1 MKNMDLTLLEKYI
14 QDGLI
19 SKQKHPLYDLW
30 IYNYTQECVFKKK
43 WDGVTTQC
51 RGLIVDKNGK
61 IVARPFE
68 KFFNYGEQNISLPEG
83 VPSIYKKMDGSLII
97 TTSWEEHLIV
107 ATRGSFISDQARL
120 AEKIIL
126 NNDALLYLINHSNN
140 FTYLFELV
148 GPSNRIVCTYDK
160 DKLILLTVISTWSGL
175 EHNLNYYKHY
185 DFIEV
190 VEEYKIDWN
199 ENAIEKL
206 KSLNLQ
212 NEEGF
217 VLKWKDGFRL
227 KVKFDDY
234 IRLHRLLTGLN
245 ERVLWEYLKE
255 GKNIQD
261 LRKNVPEE
269 FTQWLDNVV
278 FDIQVKFYE
287 IFKDCYSFIR
297 KHNLKEGSRKEAA
310 CIILK
315 NKKEYQAVLFSM
327 IDEDKERVRENIYKL
342 VKPNSTKTFV
352 EEYKNE

>member
-1 MKNMDLTLLEKYI
+1 MKNIDLVLLEKYI

-43 WDGVTTQC
+43 WDDITTQC
-51 RGLIVDKNGK
+51 RGLILDKNGTV
-61 IVARPFE
+61 VARPFE
-68 KFFNYGEQNISLPEG
+68 KFFNYGEQEITLPEG
-83 VPSIYKKMDGSLII
+83 APSIYKKMDGSLII
-97 TTSWEEHLIV
+97 VTSWGKHLIV
-107 ATRGSFISDQARL
+107 ATRGSFMSDQARL

-126 NNDALLYLINHSNN
+126 NNDALLYLINHSDN

-160 DKLILLTVISTWSGL
+160 DKLTLLAVISTWSGL
-175 EHNLNYYKHY
+175 EHNLNYYRNY

-190 VEEYKIDWN
+190 VEEYKNLDN
-199 ENAIEKL
+199 NTIETL

-217 VLKWKDGFRL
+217 VLKWKNRFRL

-234 IRLHRLLTGLN
+234 IRLHRLLTGMN
-245 ERVLWEYLKE
+245 ERTLWEWLKE

-269 FTQWLDNVV
+269 FIQWVDNVV
-278 FDIQVKFYE
+278 FDIQVKFYT
-287 IFKDCYSFIR
+287 IFKDCYSFIK
-297 KHNLKEGSRKEAA
+297 KHSLKDVSRKEAA

-327 IDEDKERVRENIYKL
+327 IDDDKERVRENIYKL
-342 VKPNSTKTFV
+342 IKPNSTKTFT
-352 EEYKNE
+352 EECKNE

>member
-1 MKNMDLTLLEKYI
+1 MKNFDLISLEKYI

-19 SKQKHPLYDLW
+19 SKQKHPLWDLW
-30 IYNYTQECVFKKK
+30 VYNYTQECVFKKK
-43 WDGVTTQC
+43 WDDITIQC
-51 RGLIVDKNGK
+51 RGLILDKNGTV
-61 IVARPFE
+61 VARPFK
-68 KFFNYGEQNISLPEG
+68 KFFNYGEQEVPLPEG

-97 TTSWEEHLIV
+97 ATSWEKHLIV

-126 NNDALLYLINHSNN
+126 NNDVLLYMVNHSDN

-148 GPSNRIVCTYDK
+148 GPSNRVVCTYGT
-160 DKLILLTVISTWSGL
+160 DKLILLAAISTWSGL
-175 EHNLNYYKHY
+175 EHNLNYYRHY

-199 ENAIEKL
+199 ESSIEKL

-217 VLKWKDGFRL
+217 VLKWENGFRL

-245 ERVLWEYLKE
+245 ERVLWGYLKE
-255 GKNIQD
+255 RKNIQD
-261 LRKNVPEE
+261 LKKNVPEE
-269 FTQWLDNVV
+269 FIQWVDNVV
-278 FDIQVKFYE
+278 FDMQVKFDT
-287 IFKDCYSFIR
+287 IFKDCYFFI
-297 KHNLKEGSRKEAA
+297 KNNNLKEINRKEAA
-310 CIILK
+310 CIILE
-315 NKKEYQAVLFSM
+315 NKKRYQAVLFSM
-327 IDEDKERVRENIYKL
+327 IDEDKEKVRENIYKL
-342 VKPNSTKTFV
+342 IKPNSTKTFT

>member
-1 MKNMDLTLLEKYI
+1 MKNFDLILLEKYI
-14 QDGLI
+14 QDDLI
-19 SKQKHPLYDLW
+19 SKHKHPLYDLW

-43 WDGVTTQC
+43 WDDITTQC
-51 RGLIVDKNGK
+51 RGLILDKNGTV
-61 IVARPFE
+61 VARPFE
-68 KFFNYGEQNISLPEG
+68 KFFNYREQNISLPEG
-83 VPSIYKKMDGSLII
+83 TPSIYKKIDGSLII
-97 TTSWEEHLIV
+97 VASWEGHLIV

-120 AEKIIL
+120 AEKLIL
-126 NNDALLYLINHSNN
+126 SNDDLLYMINHSDN

-148 GPSNRIVCTYDK
+148 GPNNRIVCTYDK

-175 EHNLNYYKHY
+175 EHNLNYYRHY
-185 DFIEV
+185 TFIEV

-217 VLKWKDGFRL
+217 VLKWKNGFRL

-245 ERVLWEYLKE
+245 ERAVWEYLKE
-255 GKNIQD
+255 GENIQD

-269 FTQWLDNVV
+269 FIQWLDNVV

-287 IFKDCYSFIR
+287 IFKDCYSFMR
-297 KHNLKEGSRKEAA
+297 NNNLKEINRKEAA
-310 CIILK
+310 RIILE
-315 NKKEYQAVLFSM
+315 NKKQYQAVLFSM
-327 IDEDKERVRENIYKL
+327 LDDDKERVRENIYKL

-352 EEYKNE
+352 EDYKNE